1 MKKHIEIY
9 KSFWNPEL
17 TISQTYQ
24 CCWCDSWEGGEIN
37 YIEKRGMGG
46 SKCQDRIENLV
57 YLCRT
62 HHQIADKVPSF
73 NQRVR
78 AKNLIK
84 IAEKLEEEA
93 GLMYDERDFKYE

>member
-1 MKKHIEIY
+1 
-9 KSFWNPEL
+9 
-17 TISQTYQ
+17 
-24 CCWCDSWEGGEIN
+24 
-37 YIEKRGMGG
+37 
-46 SKCQDRIENLV
+46 
-57 YLCRT
+57 
-62 HHQIADKVPSF
+62 IADKVPSF